1 MPDTFTCFVRGIPAP
16 QGSKTPGIRKDGSV
30 FVREAN
36 PSLKDWRTAVN
47 FVLQGEWEG
56 PPLEGA
62 VSVELHFLLLRPP
75 SVSEKKRPYP
85 SVMPD
90 IDKLARAALDA
101 MTGIVFRDDAQV
113 VRLDVTKAYAQES
126 GLQLSAR
133 AR

>member
-1 MPDTFTCFVRGIPAP
+1 MRSFTCFVRGIPAP
-16 QGSKTPGIRKDGSV
+16 QGSKRAFKVGDRAVVVDV
-30 FVREAN
+30 N
-36 PSLKDWRTAVN
+36 PQELTAWRTDIARL
-47 FVLQGEWEG
+47 LQDKWKG

-101 MTGIVFRDDAQV
+101 MTGIVFRDDALV

-133 AR
+133 SR

>member
-1 MPDTFTCFVRGIPAP
+1 MSGGHVNIVDV
-16 QGSKTPGIRKDGSV
+16 KSV
-30 FVREAN
+30 
-36 PSLKDWRTAVN
+36 SLKAWRYAIN
-47 FVLQGEWEG
+47 NVLQHKWEG

>member
-1 MPDTFTCFVRGIPAP
+1 MRSFTCFVRGIPAP
-16 QGSKTPGIRKDGSV
+16 QGSKRAFNVGDRAVVVDVNPRK
-30 FVREAN
+30 
-36 PSLKDWRTAVN
+36 LKDWRSAIN
-47 FVLQGEWEG
+47 SVLQDKWEG

-62 VSVELHFLLLRPP
+62 VSVELHFQLLRPP

-113 VRLDVTKAYAQES
+113 VRLDATKAYGQES

>member
-1 MPDTFTCFVRGIPAP
+1 MRSFTCFVRGIPAP
-16 QGSKTPGIRKDGSV
+16 QGSKTPGIRKDGSM

-36 PSLKDWRTAVN
+36 PNLKDWRSAIN
-47 FVLQGEWEG
+47 SVLQGKWEG

-90 IDKLARAALDA
+90 IDKYARAALDA
-101 MTGIVFRDDAQV
+101 MTGIVFRNDGQV
-113 VRLDVTKAYAQES
+113 VRLDVTKAYGQES